1 MFENL
6 LLLDAA
12 YPFVGISIALV
23 LGLLIGSFL
32 NVVVYRLPVMIERDW
47 QSQAK
52 QILGIDETPEESKD
66 VSEVETFNL
75 VLPNS
80 RCPSCSR
87 PIRPW
92 ENIPVISYLVLGGK
106 CAGCKDSISIRYPLV
121 ESLTGLL
128 TVIVVIQ
135 YGLTPAAIALACL
148 TFGLIALAL
157 IDYDTKLLPD
167 DITLPLL
174 WLGLIV
180 NYYELVTSFSSA
192 FWGAILGYLALWSV
206 YQAFKLVT
214 GKEGMGYGD
223 FKLLAVLGAWMG
235 WELLPLIIILSSL
248 TGAIIGGSLI
258 ALGRDRNDSIPF
270 GPYLAIAGWIALIWG
285 EQITRAYLMYVA

>member
-1 MFENL
+1 
-6 LLLDAA
+6 
-12 YPFVGISIALV
+12 
-23 LGLLIGSFL
+23 
-32 NVVVYRLPVMIERDW
+32 VVYRLPVMMERDW

-52 QILGIDETPEESKD
+52 QILEIQDTREDNDAEES
-66 VSEVETFNL
+66 ETETFNL

-80 RCPSCSR
+80 RCPSCNR

-92 ENIPVISYLVLGGK
+92 ENIPVLSYLVLGGK

-121 ESLTGLL
+121 ELLTGLL

-180 NYYELVTSFSSA
+180 NYYELVTNFSSA

-206 YQAFKLVT
+206 YQTFRLMT

-248 TGAIIGGSLI
+248 TGAVIGGSLI
-258 ALGRDRNDSIPF
+258 ALGRDRNNPIPF
-270 GPYLAIAGWIALIWG
+270 GPYLAIAGWIALMWG
-285 EQITRAYLMYVA
+285 EQITRAYSEFVA

>member
-12 YPFVGISIALV
+12 YPLVGISFGLV

-32 NVVVYRLPVMIERDW
+32 NVVVYRLPVMMERDW

-52 QILGIDETPEESKD
+52 QILEIQDTREDNDAEES
-66 VSEVETFNL
+66 ETFNL

-80 RCPSCSR
+80 RCPSCNR

-92 ENIPVISYLVLGGK
+92 ENIPVLSYLVLGGK

-121 ESLTGLL
+121 ELLTGLL

-135 YGLTPAAIALACL
+135 YGLTPVAIVLACL

-180 NYYELVTSFSSA
+180 NYYELVTNFSSA

-206 YQAFKLVT
+206 YQTFRLMT

-248 TGAIIGGSLI
+248 TGAVIGGSLI
-258 ALGRDRNDSIPF
+258 ALGRDRNNPIPF
-270 GPYLAIAGWIALIWG
+270 GPYLAIAGWIALMWG
-285 EQITRAYLMYVA
+285 EQITRAYSEFVT

>member
-1 MFENL
+1 
-6 LLLDAA
+6 LDAA
-12 YPFVGISIALV
+12 FPLFGVSVALV

-32 NVVVYRLPVMIERDW
+32 NVVIFRLPVMLERDW

-52 QILGIDETPEESKD
+52 QILDISDETEDGFSNDKAEP
-66 VSEVETFNL
+66 ETFNL

-80 RCPSCSR
+80 RCPSCNR

-92 ENIPVISYLVLGGK
+92 ENIPVVSYLVLRGK
-106 CAGCKDSISIRYPLV
+106 CAGCKTPISIRYPLV
-121 ESLTGLL
+121 EALTGAL
-128 TVIVVIQ
+128 TVAVVV
-135 YGLTPAAIALACL
+135 YFGLTPTAFALCLL

-180 NYYELVTSFSSA
+180 NYFELVTTFSSA

-206 YQAFKLVT
+206 YQAFRLVT
-214 GKEGMGYGD
+214 GKEGMGFGD
-223 FKLLAVLGAWMG
+223 FKLLALLGAWMG
-235 WELLPLIIILSSL
+235 WEILPLITILSSL
-248 TGAIIGGSLI
+248 TGAIIGGALI
-258 ALGRDRNDSIPF
+258 ALGRDRSNPIPF
-270 GPYLAIAGWIALIWG
+270 GPFLAIAGWIALIWG
-285 EQITRAYLMYVA
+285 EQITMSYLRYTA